1 MPKKR
6 PPGVH
11 KETNRYGTVVWYF
24 RPSLKHKRVRIRS
37 PYGTREFYDEVEA
50 ARQGRPFEARRSA
63 INTLEWAVRQYEQSS
78 AWLALAPATRKQRAN
93 ILRRVIA
100 KRNAA
105 GVPAGAAKLGDIAKA
120 HIVAGREERAR
131 TPAAARNFLETM
143 RGLFAWALEAGH
155 VTVNPCEG
163 VSITRID
170 SGDGF
175 PPWSDSDCEAFE
187 KRWPLGTRERLAYAI
202 FYWTGLRRGD
212 AASFGPQHV
221 GGDVGRIETE
231 KTGEK
236 VAFRL
241 EQPLLDA
248 IAAGPIGRETFI
260 ARTDGA
266 PFTKESLGNW
276 FKDACHE
283 AGLVGKSAHGLRK
296 AGAVRDAHDGYTE
309 SELDAKYGWTGG
321 KMAAKYTRSM
331 NRERLALQAS
341 DRAKGRTGQT
351 RKVLK
356 DAKDRL

>member
-11 KETNRYGTVVWYF
+11 RETNRHGTTVWYF
-24 RPSLKHKRVRIRS
+24 RPTLKSKRTRIRA
-37 PYGTREFYDEVEA
+37 PYGTREFYEEVDA
-50 ARQGRPFEARRSA
+50 ARHGRPFKARRSA
-63 INTLEWAVRQYEQSS
+63 INTLEWAVRQYQQSS
-78 AWLALAPATRKQRAN
+78 AWLALASATRRQRAN

-105 GVPAGAAKLGDIAKA
+105 GVPAGAAKLREVAKA
-120 HIVAGREERAR
+120 HIIASREERAK

-143 RGLFAWALEAGH
+143 RGLFAWALETGH

-163 VSITRID
+163 VSITRVD

-175 PPWSDSDCEAFE
+175 APWTEEDCAAFE
-187 KRWPLGTRERLAYAI
+187 ARWPPGTRERLAYAI

-212 AASFGPQHV
+212 AARFGPQHV

-231 KTGEK
+231 KTGER

-241 EQPLLDA
+241 EAPLLDA

-260 ARTDGA
+260 ARLDGS
-266 PFTKESLGNW
+266 PRTKESLGTW
-276 FKDACHE
+276 FKAACE
-283 AGLVGKSAHGLRK
+283 AAGVIGKSAHGLRK

-341 DRAKGRTGQT
+341 DRAKERTGYFRT
-351 RKVLK
+351 GSGVRKV
-356 DAKDRL
+356 